1 MSVPRAGQSR
11 HSLSRRTF
19 LATAAVTPLIVAGL
33 AAAPPAGAV
42 ALSGVGGTV
51 SIADGLNFRT
61 GPGTNYRII
70 RILPNGTWLNIN
82 ATQGDWFRC
91 VVSGTTGWV
100 NSWYVVLSSN
110 GSRAIYRGNT
120 GRKMVALTFD
130 AGADLGYTQ
139 QIIET
144 LEAHGKTAT
153 FSLTGAWM
161 NAFPDYAAWIAA
173 DGFQVMNH
181 TLDHPSYTGYSD
193 PSGPISPARRLSQLV
208 ANESRLAS
216 VAGCASKPYWRPP
229 YGDIDDSVLRDV
241 GAIGY
246 SRTIMWTVDS
256 MGWKGISQDQIYNNI
271 MAKLGWGMI
280 VLMHV
285 GAASNDGPVLERVI
299 HRFRD
304 LGYAFGTVAQ
314 TIA

>member
-1 MSVPRAGQSR
+1 MSGPWVGQAV
-11 HSLSRRTF
+11 HTLSRRSF
-19 LATAAVTPLIVAGL
+19 LASAAAVPLVAAGL
-33 AAAPPAGAV
+33 TFAPPVAAV

-51 SIADGLNFRT
+51 SSYDGSLNFRT
-61 GPGTNYRII
+61 GPGANYSLI
-70 RILPNGTWLNIN
+70 RALPNGTWLDIN

-91 VVSGTTGWV
+91 VVAGRTGWV
-100 NSWYVVLSSN
+100 NSWYVILASN

-153 FSLTGAWM
+153 FSLTGAWL
-161 NAFPDYAAWIAA
+161 NAYPDYAAWIAA

-181 TLDHPSYTGYSD
+181 TLDHPSYTGYSA
-193 PSGPISPARRLSQLV
+193 PGPLCPARRLSQLV

-216 VAGCASKPYWRPP
+216 VAGCTSRPYWRPP
-229 YGDIDDSVLRDV
+229 YGDIDDGVLRDV
-241 GAIGY
+241 GTIGY

-256 MGWKGISQDQIYNNI
+256 MGWKGISTGQIYNNI
-271 MAKLGWGMI
+271 MARLGWGMI

-285 GAASNDGPVLERVI
+285 GAASNDALALERVI

>member
-1 MSVPRAGQSR
+1 MAIQHAGHIR
-11 HSLSRRTF
+11 HDISRRA
-19 LATAAVTPLIVAGL
+19 LLVSAVAAPLIVAGL
-33 AAAPPAGAV
+33 ATAPPVGAV
-42 ALSGVGGTV
+42 TLSGVGGTV
-51 SIADGLNFRT
+51 SSYDGVLNFRT
-61 GPGTNYRII
+61 GPGANYGLI
-70 RILPNGTWLNIN
+70 RALPNGTWLNIN

-91 VVSGTTGWV
+91 VVAGRTGWV

-161 NAFPDYAAWIAA
+161 NAFPDYARWIVA

-181 TLDHPSYTGYSD
+181 TLDHPSYTGYSA
-193 PSGPISPARRLSQLV
+193 PGPISPARRLSQLV
-208 ANESRLAS
+208 ANESRLTAITGRAS
-216 VAGCASKPYWRPP
+216 SPYWRPP

-246 SRTIMWTVDS
+246 SRTVLWTVDT
-256 MGWKGISQDQIYNNI
+256 MGWKGISQDQIYTNI